1 VNNAAQASS
10 ASGQLSS
17 QLLAQ
22 LPRWILGLLIV
33 LLGVR
38 AALLVADLAGPPT
51 PIARTSNSPPPPAS
65 RKVVDVPS
73 ILRANLFGQSP
84 VASGPD
90 APVTNMSLRLPLVF
104 ADVKD
109 EKHGFAAIGTND
121 NDVKVYGVG
130 QDLPNGARLHAVYVD
145 RVLLDRG
152 GSIEALLVPPRA
164 GAMQAAGNAP
174 PSAAAGVSMERVQQ
188 IIRDNPGLINQIM
201 SRQPVFQDGRLVG
214 VRVNPGSNAQA
225 FNRLGLRP
233 NDLVTAI
240 NGLALDDQQ
249 RSNDVFNSLNGA
261 AQARVTVS
269 RNGRET
275 ELNLN
280 LAEIANEAERLAE
293 TPPPA
298 ESEQGPESTR

>member
-1 VNNAAQASS
+1 
-10 ASGQLSS
+10 
-17 QLLAQ
+17 
-22 LPRWILGLLIV
+22 
-33 LLGVR
+33 
-38 AALLVADLAGPPT
+38 
-51 PIARTSNSPPPPAS
+51 
-65 RKVVDVPS
+65 
-73 ILRANLFGQSP
+73 
-84 VASGPD
+84 
-90 APVTNMSLRLPLVF
+90 
-104 ADVKD
+104 
-109 EKHGFAAIGTND
+109 
-121 NDVKVYGVG
+121 
-130 QDLPNGARLHAVYVD
+130 
-145 RVLLDRG
+145 
-152 GSIEALLVPPRA
+152 
-164 GAMQAAGNAP
+164 
-174 PSAAAGVSMERVQQ
+174 MERVQQ